1 MPTQATREKMLELSR
16 WVSERVTNNSKDFSE
31 FTSKYDDD
39 KHVPL
44 GAIPAVLNIMGDRFQ
59 TIAVPMITS
68 EDVADDESIEWFK
81 ENFING
87 VVFSYVY
94 NLDEPMFS
102 EFGSIGFSIE
112 NRAFNRK
119 Y

>member
-1 MPTQATREKMLELSR
+1 MPTTKRQKMLELR
-16 WVSERVTNNSKDFSE
+16 EWVKQFVNDNSDDHVEWTEKFN
-31 FTSKYDDD
+31 DD

-44 GAIPAVLNIMGDRFQ
+44 GAVPAVLNIYGDKFN
-59 TIAVPMITS
+59 TVAVPMITT
-68 EDVADDESIEWFK
+68 EDVEDEDSIEWFK

-112 NRAFNRK
+112 NGEFNRT